1 MSHKSKPS
9 DQIYMAADPALIAN
23 ERVNSCLKSNPPAV
37 ICMLG
42 IKKAYDHVS
51 WGFLMATID

>member
-1 MSHKSKPS
+1 
-9 DQIYMAADPALIAN
+9 MAADPALIAN